1 MMQNNYILTGSIASG
16 KSSVLKII
24 AEEGYNTISADDV
37 VKELYKDEEFLK
49 SFKKEIG
56 EKFFTIDK
64 KLDKD
69 KLRETLFKDISLK
82 NRVEAFVHPLVY
94 EKIKEMLL
102 DGFNFIEVPMFFE
115 AREYFLDSKIE
126 IKGIIFVNIDK
137 KIQVS
142 RLMHRNKISEKETIA
157 MIDTR
162 ITSEEKIKASNY
174 IINNNASE
182 DDLKREVLKTL
193 ERINEKAN

>member
-1 MMQNNYILTGSIASG
+1 MQNNYILTGSIASG

-37 VKELYKDEEFLK
+37 VKELYVDEEFLK

-115 AREYFLDSKIE
+115 ALKYFLDSKIE

-142 RLMHRNKISEKETIA
+142 RLMHRNKISEKEAIA

-162 ITSEEKIKASNY
+162 ITSEGKIKASNY

>member
-1 MMQNNYILTGSIASG
+1 MQNNYILTGSIASG

-37 VKELYKDEEFLK
+37 VKELYEDEEFLR

-142 RLMHRNKISEKETIA
+142 RLMHRNKISEKEAIA

>member
-1 MMQNNYILTGSIASG
+1 MTGSIASG

-37 VKELYKDEEFLK
+37 VKELYKDEEFLR

-115 AREYFLDSKIE
+115 ALKYFLDSKIE

-142 RLMHRNKISEKETIA
+142 RLMHRNKISEKEAIT

>member
-1 MMQNNYILTGSIASG
+1 MQNNYILTGSIASG

-37 VKELYKDEEFLK
+37 VKELYEDEEFLK

-56 EKFFTIDK
+56 EKFFTTDK

-82 NRVEAFVHPLVY
+82 NRVEAFVHPIVY

-142 RLMHRNKISEKETIA
+142 RLMHRNKISEKEAIA

-162 ITSEEKIKASNY
+162 VMSEEKIKASNY

>member
-1 MMQNNYILTGSIASG
+1 MQNNYILTGSIASG

-37 VKELYKDEEFLK
+37 VKELYEDEEFLK

-142 RLMHRNKISEKETIA
+142 RLMHRNKISEKEAIA

-174 IINNNASE
+174 IINNNASV

-193 ERINEKAN
+193 GRINEKAN

>member
-1 MMQNNYILTGSIASG
+1 MQNNYILTGSIASG

-142 RLMHRNKISEKETIA
+142 RLMHRNKISEKEAIT

>member
-1 MMQNNYILTGSIASG
+1 MQNNYILTGSIASG

-56 EKFFTIDK
+56 EKFFTTDK

-82 NRVEAFVHPLVY
+82 NRVEAFVHPIVY

-102 DGFNFIEVPMFFE
+102 DEFNFIEVPMFFE
-115 AREYFLDSKIE
+115 ALKYFLDSKIE

-142 RLMHRNKISEKETIA
+142 RLMHRNKISEKEAIA

-162 ITSEEKIKASNY
+162 VMSEEKIKASNY

>member
-1 MMQNNYILTGSIASG
+1 MQNNYILTGSIASG

-37 VKELYKDEEFLK
+37 VKELYKDEEFLR

-142 RLMHRNKISEKETIA
+142 RLMHRNKISEKEAIA

>member
-1 MMQNNYILTGSIASG
+1 MQNNYILTGSIASG

-24 AEEGYNTISADDV
+24 AEEGYNTISADYV
-37 VKELYKDEEFLK
+37 VKELYEDEEFLK

-142 RLMHRNKISEKETIA
+142 RLMHRNKISEKEAIA

-162 ITSEEKIKASNY
+162 VTSKEKIKASNY

>member
-1 MMQNNYILTGSIASG
+1 MQNNYILTGSIASG

-24 AEEGYNTISADDV
+24 AEEGYNTISADGV
-37 VKELYKDEEFLK
+37 VKGLYEGEEFLR

-69 KLRETLFKDISLK
+69 KLRETIFKDISLK

-94 EKIKEMLL
+94 KKIKEMLL

-142 RLMHRNKISEKETIA
+142 RLMHRNKISEKEAIA

>member
-1 MMQNNYILTGSIASG
+1 MQNNYILTGSIASG

-24 AEEGYNTISADDV
+24 AEEGYTTISADDV
-37 VKELYKDEEFLK
+37 VKELYKDEEFLR

-142 RLMHRNKISEKETIA
+142 RLMHRNKISEKEAIA

>member
-1 MMQNNYILTGSIASG
+1 MQSNYILTGSIASG

-24 AEEGYNTISADDV
+24 AEEGYNIISADNV
-37 VKELYKDEEFLK
+37 VKELYKDEEFLR

-69 KLRETLFKDISLK
+69 KLRDTLFKDISLK

-115 AREYFLDSKIE
+115 SREYFLDSKIE

-142 RLMHRNKISEKETIA
+142 RLMHRNKISEKEAIA

-182 DDLKREVLKTL
+182 DDLKKEVLKTL

>member
-1 MMQNNYILTGSIASG
+1 MQNNYILTGSIASG

-37 VKELYKDEEFLK
+37 VKELYADEEFLK

-115 AREYFLDSKIE
+115 AREYFLDSKIK

-142 RLMHRNKISEKETIA
+142 RLMHRNKISEKEAIA

>member
-1 MMQNNYILTGSIASG
+1 MQNNYILTGSIASG

-37 VKELYKDEEFLK
+37 VKELYKDEEFLR

-94 EKIKEMLL
+94 EKIKEILL

-182 DDLKREVLKTL
+182 DNLKREVLKTL

>member
-1 MMQNNYILTGSIASG
+1 MQNNYILTGSIASG

-37 VKELYKDEEFLK
+37 VKELYKDEEFLR

-142 RLMHRNKISEKETIA
+142 RLMHRNKISEKEAIS

>member
-1 MMQNNYILTGSIASG
+1 MQNNYILTGSIASG

-37 VKELYKDEEFLK
+37 VKVLYEDEEFLK
-49 SFKKEIG
+49 SFKKVIG
-56 EKFFTIDK
+56 EEFFACGT

-69 KLRETLFKDISLK
+69 KLRETIFKDISLK

-142 RLMHRNKISEKETIA
+142 RLMHRNKISEKEAIT

>member
-24 AEEGYNTISADDV
+24 AEEGYNTISADYV
-37 VKELYKDEEFLK
+37 VKELYEDEEFLK

-56 EKFFTIDK
+56 EEFFTIDK

-69 KLRETLFKDISLK
+69 KLREALFKDISLK

-102 DGFNFIEVPMFFE
+102 DEFNFIEVPMFFE

-142 RLMHRNKISEKETIA
+142 RLMHRNKISEKEAIA

-162 ITSEEKIKASNY
+162 VTSKEKIKASNY

>member
-1 MMQNNYILTGSIASG
+1 MQNNYILTGSIASG

-37 VKELYKDEEFLK
+37 VKELYKDEEFLR

-115 AREYFLDSKIE
+115 ALKYFLDSKIE

-142 RLMHRNKISEKETIA
+142 RLMHRNKISEKEAIA

-162 ITSEEKIKASNY
+162 VTSEEKIKASNY

>member
-1 MMQNNYILTGSIASG
+1 MQNNYILTGSIASG

-37 VKELYKDEEFLK
+37 VKELYKDEEFLR

-115 AREYFLDSKIE
+115 ALKYFLDSKIE

-142 RLMHRNKISEKETIA
+142 RLMHRNKISEKEAIA

-162 ITSEEKIKASNY
+162 VMSEEKIKASNY

>member
-1 MMQNNYILTGSIASG
+1 MQNNYILTGSIASG

-24 AEEGYNTISADDV
+24 AEEGYTTISADDV
-37 VKELYKDEEFLK
+37 VKELYKDEEFLR

-94 EKIKEMLL
+94 EKTKEMLL

-142 RLMHRNKISEKETIA
+142 RLMHRNKISEKEAIA

>member
-1 MMQNNYILTGSIASG
+1 MQNNYILTGSIASG

-24 AEEGYNTISADDV
+24 SEEGYNTISADDV
-37 VKELYKDEEFLK
+37 VKELYEDEEFLK

-142 RLMHRNKISEKETIA
+142 RLMHRNKISEKEAIA

>member
-1 MMQNNYILTGSIASG
+1 MQNNYILTGSIASG

-37 VKELYKDEEFLK
+37 VKELYKDEEFLR

-142 RLMHRNKISEKETIA
+142 RLMHRNKISEKEAIA

-162 ITSEEKIKASNY
+162 VTSKEKIKASNY

>member
-1 MMQNNYILTGSIASG
+1 MQNNYILTGSIASG

-24 AEEGYNTISADDV
+24 VEEGYNTISADDV
-37 VKELYKDEEFLK
+37 VKELYEDEEFLK

-82 NRVEAFVHPLVY
+82 NRVEALVHPLVY

-142 RLMHRNKISEKETIA
+142 RLMHRNKISEKEAIA
-157 MIDTR
+157 LIDTR
-162 ITSEEKIKASNY
+162 VTSEEKIKASNY

>member
-49 SFKKEIG
+49 GFKKEIG
-56 EKFFTIDK
+56 EEFFTIDK

-69 KLRETLFKDISLK
+69 KLRETIFKDISLK

-142 RLMHRNKISEKETIA
+142 RLMHRNKISEKEAIA

-174 IINNNASE
+174 IINNNALE

>member
-1 MMQNNYILTGSIASG
+1 MQNNYILTGSIASG

-69 KLRETLFKDISLK
+69 KLREALFKDISLK

-182 DDLKREVLKTL
+182 DNLKREVLKTL

>member
-1 MMQNNYILTGSIASG
+1 MQNNYILTGSIASG

-64 KLDKD
+64 KLDKR

-102 DGFNFIEVPMFFE
+102 DGFNFFEVPMFFE
-115 AREYFLDSKIE
+115 ALKYFLDSKIE

-142 RLMHRNKISEKETIA
+142 RLMHRNKISEKEAIA

-162 ITSEEKIKASNY
+162 VTSEEKIKASNY

>member
-1 MMQNNYILTGSIASG
+1 MQNNYILTGSIASG

-37 VKELYKDEEFLK
+37 VKELYEDEEFLK

-82 NRVEAFVHPLVY
+82 NRVEAFVHPPVY

-115 AREYFLDSKIE
+115 AREYFLDSKIK

-142 RLMHRNKISEKETIA
+142 RLMHRNKISEKEAIS

>member
-1 MMQNNYILTGSIASG
+1 MQNNYILTGSIASG

-82 NRVEAFVHPLVY
+82 NSVEAFVHPLVY
-94 EKIKEMLL
+94 KKIKEMLL

-142 RLMHRNKISEKETIA
+142 RLMHRNKISEKEAIA

-162 ITSEEKIKASNY
+162 VTSEEKIKASDY

>member
-1 MMQNNYILTGSIASG
+1 MQNNYILTGSIASG

-24 AEEGYNTISADDV
+24 AEEGYNTISADNI
-37 VKELYKDEEFLK
+37 VKELYEDEEFLK

-94 EKIKEMLL
+94 KKIKEMLL

-115 AREYFLDSKIE
+115 ALKYFLDSKIE

-142 RLMHRNKISEKETIA
+142 RLMHRNKISEKEAIA

>member
-1 MMQNNYILTGSIASG
+1 MQNNYILTGSIASG

-24 AEEGYNTISADDV
+24 AEEGYNTISADNV
-37 VKELYKDEEFLK
+37 VKELYKDEEFLR

-142 RLMHRNKISEKETIA
+142 RLMHRNKISEKEAIA
-157 MIDTR
+157 IIDTR

>member
-1 MMQNNYILTGSIASG
+1 MQNNYILTGSIASG

-37 VKELYKDEEFLK
+37 VKELYVDEEFLR

-115 AREYFLDSKIE
+115 ALKYFLDSKIE

-142 RLMHRNKISEKETIA
+142 RLMHRNKISEKEAIA

-162 ITSEEKIKASNY
+162 VTSEEKIKASNY

>member
-1 MMQNNYILTGSIASG
+1 MQNNYILTGSIASG

-24 AEEGYNTISADDV
+24 AEEGYDTISADDV
-37 VKELYKDEEFLK
+37 VKELYEDEEFLK

-69 KLRETLFKDISLK
+69 KLRETLFKDISIK

-142 RLMHRNKISEKETIA
+142 RLMHRNKISEKEAIA

>member
-1 MMQNNYILTGSIASG
+1 MQNNYILTGSIASG

-24 AEEGYNTISADDV
+24 SEEGYNTISADDV

-56 EKFFTIDK
+56 ENFFTIDK

-142 RLMHRNKISEKETIA
+142 RLMHRNKISEKEAIA

-162 ITSEEKIKASNY
+162 VTSEERIKASNY

>member
-1 MMQNNYILTGSIASG
+1 MQNNYILTGSIASG

-37 VKELYKDEEFLK
+37 VKELYEDEEFLK

-102 DGFNFIEVPMFFE
+102 YGFNFIEVPMFFE
-115 AREYFLDSKIE
+115 AREYFLDSKIK

-142 RLMHRNKISEKETIA
+142 RLMHRNKISEKEAIA

-162 ITSEEKIKASNY
+162 VTSKEKIKASNY

-182 DDLKREVLKTL
+182 DDLKKEVLKTL

>member
-1 MMQNNYILTGSIASG
+1 MQNNYILTGSIASG

-24 AEEGYNTISADDV
+24 AEEGYNIISADNV
-37 VKELYKDEEFLK
+37 VKELYKDEEFLR

-82 NRVEAFVHPLVY
+82 NSVEAFVHPLVY
-94 EKIKEMLL
+94 KKIKEMLL

-142 RLMHRNKISEKETIA
+142 RLMHRNKISEKEAIA

-162 ITSEEKIKASNY
+162 VTSEEKIKASDY

>member
-1 MMQNNYILTGSIASG
+1 MQNNYILTGSIASG

-37 VKELYKDEEFLK
+37 VKELYEDEEFLK

-82 NRVEAFVHPLVY
+82 NSVEAFVHPLVY
-94 EKIKEMLL
+94 KKIKEMLL

-142 RLMHRNKISEKETIA
+142 RLMHRNKISEKEAIA

-162 ITSEEKIKASNY
+162 VTSEEKIKASDY

>member
-1 MMQNNYILTGSIASG
+1 MQNNYILTGSIASG

-37 VKELYKDEEFLK
+37 VKELYEDEEFLK

-142 RLMHRNKISEKETIA
+142 RLMHRNKISEKEAIA

-162 ITSEEKIKASNY
+162 VTSKEKIKASNY

-182 DDLKREVLKTL
+182 NDLKREVLKTL

>member
-1 MMQNNYILTGSIASG
+1 MQNNYILTGSIASG

-37 VKELYKDEEFLK
+37 VKELYKDEEFLR

>member
-1 MMQNNYILTGSIASG
+1 MQNNYILTGSIASG

-37 VKELYKDEEFLK
+37 VKELYEDEEFLK

-69 KLRETLFKDISLK
+69 KLRETIFKDISIK

-94 EKIKEMLL
+94 KKIKEMLL

-115 AREYFLDSKIE
+115 ALKYFLDSKIE

-142 RLMHRNKISEKETIA
+142 RLMHRNKISEKEAIA

-162 ITSEEKIKASNY
+162 VTSEEKIKASNY